1 MYLLLGTLNH
11 LRSRAWLA
19 LLVAVAVAGCAS
31 YVPPFDQ
38 AGVTRITE
46 LSKKSLSVYQTL
58 LDAKVG
64 ARPDAL
70 TGSLAKSVGDLQT
83 EIRVHLVFE
92 QAREKNSGSI
102 AAAKE
107 LSEFWEA
114 ALNRYCTAT
123 KPEAP
128 PTPPTTSVGQAPS
141 APAPGSGAS
150 APPSTSSTLCAGRG
164 GNSADAMADF
174 VLKQDRTSLERILG
188 AMVKAEE
195 AKKLAGSGS
204 K

>member
-1 MYLLLGTLNH
+1 
-11 LRSRAWLA
+11 
-19 LLVAVAVAGCAS
+19 
-31 YVPPFDQ
+31 VPPFDQ
-38 AGVTRITE
+38 AGVIRITE
-46 LSKKSLSVYQTL
+46 LSKKSLSVYETL

-92 QAREKNSGSI
+92 RAREKNFGSI

-107 LSEFWEA
+107 LFEFWEA

-128 PTPPTTSVGQAPS
+128 PKPATTSEGQASS
-141 APAPGSGAS
+141 ALAPGSAAS
-150 APPSTSSTLCAGRG
+150 APPSSSSTLCAGKG
-164 GNSADAMADF
+164 SNSADAMDDF

-195 AKKLAGSGS
+195 AKKLAGSAS
-204 K
+204 R